1 MNEILSTPG
10 ATVRD
15 DSEIG
20 RYLRWLEAER
30 RLSFPDYASLW
41 EWSVTDLAGFW
52 SSVWEFFDVRP
63 HTPPT
68 APLGRKAMPDTEW
81 FPGATLNY
89 AEHALGRDEDLDAVA
104 VVAHSQT
111 RAPVELT
118 FGELRDQV
126 ARARA
131 GLLRL
136 GVGKGDRVVAYLP
149 NIPETLVAF
158 LATASIGAVWAS
170 CAPEF
175 GSRSVVDR
183 FAQLEPKVLLTVA
196 GYRYGER
203 DIDRRTE
210 VAEIAAKLPS
220 VERIVHVPYGENTL
234 PDALGWTDL
243 LATPAG
249 SADRPEPA
257 FEAVPFDH
265 PLFVLFSSG
274 TTGIPKAIVHRHGG
288 ILVEHLKNN
297 ALSWDLKPGDRML
310 WFSTT
315 AWMLWNTLVSALL
328 VRASLVMIDG
338 NPVHPDLREQWRIAA
353 ETGATLMGV
362 SPGYLMACRKAGIR
376 PAEEFDLSRL
386 RQLGAAGSPL
396 AADGFRWVA
405 EQFGDRVL
413 LNVGCGGTDV
423 CTGILQGSPL
433 QTVRA
438 GEISGPCLGVAA
450 YAYDSEGERV
460 VGELGELV
468 ITEPMPS
475 MPVGFWGD
483 TDGSRY
489 RAAYF
494 EEYPGVWR
502 HGDWVR
508 FAPEGHCVV
517 AGRSDATLNRGG
529 VRLGT
534 AEFYAVVEDL
544 PEIDDSLVVHIEDPE
559 GGNGELLLFVTGP
572 EELDDAL
579 RTRIARTLRS
589 ALSPRH
595 VPDVIERVPA
605 IPRNRTGKKLEVPVK
620 RILLGAR
627 PDSVAST
634 DVLADPHALGPFVA
648 FAAGRAS
655 GPAADGGSADRSAEP
670 GHAADAGSADRA
682 PGTTPGG
689 RSAS

>member
-1 MNEILSTPG
+1 MSEILSTPG
-10 ATVRD
+10 PRARD
-15 DSEIG
+15 ESEIG
-20 RYLRWLEAER
+20 RYLRWLESER
-30 RLSFPDYASLW
+30 GLSFPDYEGLW
-41 EWSVTDLAGFW
+41 QWSVTNLDGFW
-52 SSVWEFFDVRP
+52 SSIWEFFDVRP

-68 APLGRKAMPDTEW
+68 ATLGRRSMPDTEW

-89 AEHALGRDEDLDAVA
+89 AEHALGREGSAEDAAAVA

-118 FGELRDQV
+118 FGELREQV

-136 GVGKGDRVVAYLP
+136 GVRKGDRVVAYLP

-158 LATASIGAVWAS
+158 LATASIGAVWAA

-175 GSRSVVDR
+175 GPRSVVDR
-183 FAQLEPKVLLTVA
+183 FAQLEPKVLLAVG

-203 DIDRRTE
+203 DVDRRTE
-210 VAEIAAKLPS
+210 VAEIAAGLPT
-220 VERIVHVPYGENTL
+220 VERVVHVPYGPNAL
-234 PDALGWTDL
+234 PDALGWSEL
-243 LATPAG
+243 LAGPASG
-249 SADRPEPA
+249 PGTGTGPIEPLS
-257 FEAVPFDH
+257 FEPVPFDH

-288 ILVEHLKNN
+288 ILLEHLKNN

-328 VRASLVMIDG
+328 VRASIVMIDG
-338 NPVHPDLREQWRIAA
+338 NPVHPELREQWRIAA

-362 SPGYLMACRKAGIR
+362 SPGYLMACRKAGVR

-396 AADGFRWVA
+396 AADGFHWVA

-433 QTVRA
+433 QAVRA

-450 YAYDSEGERV
+450 YAYDGEGRRV

-494 EEYPGVWR
+494 EAYPGVWR

-544 PEIDDSLVVHIEDPE
+544 PGIDDSLVVHIEDPE
-559 GGNGELLLFVTGP
+559 GGNGELLLFVAGP
-572 EELDDAL
+572 AQLDDAL
-579 RTRIARTLRS
+579 RTGITRALRS

-605 IPRNRTGKKLEVPVK
+605 VPRNRTGKKLEVPVK
-620 RILLGAR
+620 RILLGAA
-627 PDSVAST
+627 PESVAST
-634 DVLADPHALGPFVA
+634 DVLADPRSLDVFVA
-648 FAAGRAS
+648 YAAGR
-655 GPAADGGSADRSAEP
+655 GADTDTDTDTDP
-670 GHAADAGSADRA
+670 DH
-682 PGTTPGG
+682 